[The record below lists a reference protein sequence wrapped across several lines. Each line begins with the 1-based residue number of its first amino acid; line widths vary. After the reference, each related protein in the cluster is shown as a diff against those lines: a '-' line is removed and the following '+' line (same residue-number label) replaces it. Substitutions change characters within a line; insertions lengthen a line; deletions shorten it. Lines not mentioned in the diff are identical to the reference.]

1 MSNAGKLL
9 ELVAEKAA
17 DVAGVTWETAPEAVW
32 FVDFA
37 SEVLRAR
44 GLSALVV
51 MPNGKIDFKTRG
63 RIGSDEAEIH
73 VAVFAPRGAGDFA
86 AGDAVVDAAEKIAA
100 TFVGFKVST
109 DEISAAFSE
118 ASLDPV
124 ISGDFMRQ
132 NNLWVS
138 YLKLTLRTVF

>member
-1 MSNAGKLL
+1 MSNAGDLL
-9 ELVAEKAA
+9 QLVASTAA
-17 DVAGVTWETAPEAVW
+17 AVGGVTWGTAPEAVW

-37 SEVLRAR
+37 SEELRAR

-51 MPNGKIDFKTRG
+51 MPTAKIDFKTRG
-63 RIGSDEAEIH
+63 RVAGDEVEVH
-73 VAVFAPRGAGDFA
+73 VAVFAPRGAGSFSV
-86 AGDAVVDAAEKIAA
+86 GDVVVDAAEKIAA
-100 TFVGFKVST
+100 AFVGLKVS
-109 DEISAAFSE
+109 DGSIAATFSE

-138 YLKLTLRTVF
+138 YLKLTLRVVF